1 MAGASL
7 YTLVL
12 AGTSVVA
19 QLTRFIVPDASNDL
33 WCLNAARSKV
43 KYLIL
48 LKALGVLLACS
59 FRYIANAS
67 PRLPQDMLSRSG
79 PRGVD
84 AVGRVLLLCV

>member
-1 MAGASL
+1 
-7 YTLVL
+7 
-12 AGTSVVA
+12 
-19 QLTRFIVPDASNDL
+19 
-33 WCLNAARSKV
+33 
-43 KYLIL
+43 LIL